1 MYQAAYGVVT
11 SEGRPVFANPQVQYR
26 QFSTNTAWN
35 LVVGYALALLGGL
48 WALWRNRRGDVQ
60 GATLVL
66 AFLWSTIAYI
76 VVISNALEVG
86 ENTRFQ
92 MYTEL
97 LVLILVVLWRGRRIT
112 PTSTEADR
120 RTSGQ
125 RR

>member
-1 MYQAAYGVVT
+1 
-11 SEGRPVFANPQVQYR
+11 
-26 QFSTNTAWN
+26 
-35 LVVGYALALLGGL
+35 VGALAKS
-48 WALWRNRRGDVQ
+48 ARRRPEP
-60 GATLVL
+60 ATLVL

>member
-1 MYQAAYGVVT
+1 MVT